1 MLPGGHAPLHMQHRI
16 HRRLSHPRHV
26 LTVWEPRPVQPDP
39 AREKSPDEVRLQ
51 GPREPKQLPDPR
63 HCCQQYRGAEEAG
76 GYRTPMVVT
85 PRMGK
90 QPIRILQPQAPPARR
105 A

>member
-51 GPREPKQLPDPR
+51 GPREP
-63 HCCQQYRGAEEAG
+63 YRIVELYAG
-76 GYRTPMVVT
+76 RGTPLK
-85 PRMGK
+85 G
-90 QPIRILQPQAPPARR
+90 R
-105 A
+105 ALYEKRS

>member
-51 GPREPKQLPDPR
+51 GPREPYKTVDL
-63 HCCQQYRGAEEAG
+63 YAGRGTRG
-76 GYRTPMVVT
+76 SRGPCSKTPPEKNPLT
-85 PRMGK
+85 K
-90 QPIRILQPQAPPARR
+90 
-105 A
+105 